1 MLYNKGRSTQTNE
14 QTGAKQMATE
24 NHNRYYFLFDDARK
38 VRSANRNLILDII
51 GDAYDNACDTIR
63 IDKAAPAADWD
74 VLFVGTIQS
83 QLSQGV
89 NRHIKTWFANRGI
102 TY

>member
-1 MLYNKGRSTQTNE
+1 MEIENDQRFYALNE
-14 QTGAKQMATE
+14 EAFNIRANEHRKQVLE
-24 NHNRYYFLFDDARK
+24 
-38 VRSANRNLILDII
+38 II
-51 GDAYDNACDTIR
+51 GNAFDNAYDTVTIE
-63 IDKAAPAADWD
+63 KAAPASDWD
-74 VLFVGTIQS
+74 VIFVGTIQS